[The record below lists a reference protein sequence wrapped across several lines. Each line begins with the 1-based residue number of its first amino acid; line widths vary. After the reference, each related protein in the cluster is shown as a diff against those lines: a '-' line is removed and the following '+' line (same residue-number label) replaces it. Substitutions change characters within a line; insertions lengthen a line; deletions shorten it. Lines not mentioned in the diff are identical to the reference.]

1 LNILFLDQFSDPGGA
16 QLCLKDLMP
25 EILRRGWTPRLMA
38 PGDGNLVEWSNRLGI
53 PTHTLPLRPYSNGRK
68 TPLDFLRFSVDGPR
82 MAAAVRRVV
91 RQERVDMVYV
101 NGPRVLPAVLGVCRP
116 VVFHAHNYVPV
127 RCGRKLVEWTIRAA
141 DATVI
146 AASQYV
152 ADSFAQVPG
161 SAKWR
166 VVYNGIGD
174 FERGARSFHRRRIRV
189 GIIGRI
195 APEKGHLDFIR
206 AARRIAENGA
216 DAEFFVFGE
225 RLFSDALYD
234 AQVRAMAGDAP
245 VTFRGWTDDVA
256 RALND
261 LEILAV
267 PSGPDEAAT
276 RVIMEAFSA
285 GTPVV
290 AYRSGGIPELVEN
303 GRTGVLTEKPDFE
316 SLARAIQ
323 ALLGDRDLMQ
333 RLSAAG
339 RNEWLR
345 RFRVERFRTTVCD
358 LLETCAISKR
368 RGE

>member
-1 LNILFLDQFSDPGGA
+1 MNILFLDQFSDPGGA

-25 EILRRGWTPRLMA
+25 EVLRRGWSPRIMV
-38 PGDGNLVEWSNRLGI
+38 PGGGDLVEWSRRLGI
-53 PTHTLPLRPYSNGRK
+53 PTCTLPLRAYTNGGK
-68 TPLDFLRFSVDGPR
+68 TALDFLRFSVDGPR

-101 NGPRVLPAVLGVCRP
+101 NGPRVLPAVLGIGCP
-116 VVFHAHNYVPV
+116 VVFHTHNYVRV
-127 RCGRKLVEWTIRAA
+127 RYGRKLIEWTLRAS

-152 ADSFAQVPG
+152 AEGYTRKV
-161 SAKWR
+161 R

-174 FERGARSFHRRRIRV
+174 LQRGTRSFHRQRIRV

-195 APEKGHLDFIR
+195 APEKGQLDFMR
-206 AARRIAENGA
+206 AARRIAENGG
-216 DAEFFVFGE
+216 DAEFFVYGE
-225 RLFSDALYD
+225 RLFADARYE
-234 AQVRAMAGDAP
+234 ARVRAMAADAP
-245 VTFRGWTDDVA
+245 VIFCGWTDDVA
-256 RALND
+256 RALHD

-303 GRTGVLTEKPDFE
+303 GRTGILADTPHFE
-316 SLARAIQ
+316 SLARGIQ
-323 ALLGDRDLMQ
+323 ALMGDRELMR
-333 RLSAAG
+333 RLSATG
-339 RNEWLR
+339 RKEWLR
-345 RFRVERFRTTVCD
+345 RFRVEQFRTTVCD
-358 LLETCAISKR
+358 LLETCMRSATSTPR
-368 RGE
+368 E